1 MAERLF
7 KVDVLVPN
15 KGKTSRNV
23 ICRSKIHEVH
33 LWRVAPGEW
42 VYPHI
47 HPYNDDIWYIIQG
60 DGEYYLN
67 AEETQIVKPGD
78 ILVATPGDV
87 HGIFNPGN
95 EDVIIYSLLSP
106 LPVEIEP
113 AQGFEYPE

>member
-7 KVDVLVPN
+7 KADVLVSD
-15 KGKTSRNV
+15 KGKTSREV

-33 LWRVAPGEW
+33 IWRVTPGEW
-42 VYPHI
+42 VYPHF

-60 DGEYYLN
+60 EGEYYLT

-78 ILVATPGDV
+78 ILVAAPGNV

-95 EDVIIYSLLSP
+95 EDIIVYSLLSP